1 MLGFVLSEM
10 QWQDKLLNVQHIF
23 NEVAFYTVCL
33 SLVLY
38 SGMIEYPTVKI
49 AIGWT
54 SIGLITLTLCV
65 NVTFMAVKS
74 VYFTKLLLKKGKAIK
89 AIGLKKSLQIE
100 ENKIAHIDAKRR
112 AMSPTPPIP
121 REVAR
126 SMMSERPVSVNELS

>member
-1 MLGFVLSEM
+1 
-10 QWQDKLLNVQHIF
+10 
-23 NEVAFYTVCL
+23 
-33 SLVLY
+33 
-38 SGMIEYPTVKI
+38 MIEYPTVKV

-89 AIGLKKSLQIE
+89 AIGIKKSLQIE

-126 SMMSERPVSVNELS
+126 SMMSSRPVSVNELS